1 MSTPTYLPSPTEAK
15 TNKNAAL
22 QAELE
27 QTTAKIA
34 ELKAE
39 VAKFEEEILRTTK
52 MVLNAIDQRQQKAS
66 KQATDDYAQTK
77 QRMLDELFEARKGT
91 FLQLA
96 EANSRFEAAKDK
108 FDTELTTWQ
117 KQSSELLQK
126 TEQTFSSQKET
137 KDNPNFYGE
146 DAIKAL
152 TNGFRDA
159 VFFNPSAAIDKK
171 VEMDSLMA
179 LVDRLI
185 EKVGQP
191 VAEAIVSSKKQ
202 R

>member
-66 KQATDDYAQTK
+66 KQATQEWIYH
-77 QRMLDELFEARKGT
+77 
-91 FLQLA
+91 
-96 EANSRFEAAKDK
+96 
-108 FDTELTTWQ
+108 
-117 KQSSELLQK
+117 
-126 TEQTFSSQKET
+126 
-137 KDNPNFYGE
+137 
-146 DAIKAL
+146 
-152 TNGFRDA
+152 
-159 VFFNPSAAIDKK
+159 
-171 VEMDSLMA
+171 
-179 LVDRLI
+179 
-185 EKVGQP
+185 
-191 VAEAIVSSKKQ
+191 
-202 R
+202 